1 LYSFSDEDYR
11 FGFNG
16 VEKDDDL
23 FEGALPIPS
32 EFPKS
37 LSQYWDLI
45 GYQPVAF
52 MGFG

>member
-1 LYSFSDEDYR
+1 MVKREQ
-11 FGFNG
+11 
-16 VEKDDDL
+16 
-23 FEGALPIPS
+23 ALPIPS

-37 LSQYWDLI
+37 LSQYWDLS